1 MESAIAKHL
10 QCPRTRTRR
19 IEDDYAPPYPC
30 WTSRADQDVTQ
41 VAMAYFGVQSKGGS
55 QHGQACRALMHIT
68 AGFAQTDGPGHHD
81 LTHYV
86 DADGYDNM
94 VAIAYWS
101 DPAVY
106 RRWRDSAAVA
116 AWWNDPQ
123 RLHDG
128 IGYFREVL
136 TPRIEHFETMF
147 NTPDHIEG
155 VGVVMQGLSEPF
167 QEHGYWGS
175 MRDRIP
181 LAQTEALTPQGRLH
195 SLDGAPGAG
204 RRVRIAG
211 HDNVAIIRSGQ
222 EWTQTEG
229 QERRLYLDEM
239 EPVLAAGMNFLRDQG
254 SQVGCYSNRY
264 MTHIDAAGRP
274 LEKSFGVSYWRSLA
288 DMERWSE
295 SHPTHVEIFATF
307 MRMVQALQFQLK
319 LSVYHEVSILKP
331 DEQDY
336 EYINCHAHTGLM
348 NGVAAA
354 AG

>member
-1 MESAIAKHL
+1 MESAIAPHL

-30 WTSRADQDVTQ
+30 WTSRADGAVTQ
-41 VAMAYFGVQSKGGS
+41 VVMGYFGVQSKGRE
-55 QHGQACRALMHIT
+55 QHGKACRALAQIV
-68 AGFAQTDGPGHHD
+68 AGFAVTDGPGHHD

-94 VAIAYWS
+94 IAIAYWS
-101 DPAVY
+101 EPAAY
-106 RRWRDSAAVA
+106 LRWRDSQAAA
-116 AWWNDPQ
+116 SWWNDEQ
-123 RLHDG
+123 RLQDG
-128 IGYFREVL
+128 VGYFREIL

-147 NTPDHIEG
+147 NTPNHVEG
-155 VGVVMQGLSEPF
+155 VGVVMEGLSGEF

-181 LAQTEALTPQGRLH
+181 LAQTDALVAEGQVQVTSGTPGF
-195 SLDGAPGAG
+195 GK
-204 RRVRIAG
+204 RVKLAG

-222 EWTQTEG
+222 EWTDTDG
-229 QERRLYLDEM
+229 RERQLYLDEM
-239 EPVLAAGMNFLRDQG
+239 EPVLAAGMNFLRDEG
-254 SQVGCYSNRY
+254 RSIGCYSNRY
-264 MTHIDAAGRP
+264 MTHIDAQGKP

-319 LSVYHEVSILKP
+319 LAVYHEVSILKP
-331 DEQDY
+331 QEQDY
-336 EYINCHAHTGLM
+336 EYLNCHARTGLM
-348 NGVAAA
+348 NAVA
-354 AG
+354 G